1 MLKIKKSRYLGIKNA
16 LICRQGVSS
25 VELLVS
31 AIVLISVITFFTTCS
46 FQIHLIWKD
55 IRHQRIGMGEL
66 NNQLESITLLTK
78 AEARAALSNL
88 TPSATCENSLR
99 APRLQGELRE
109 DSLGTR
115 VTLQLNW
122 DKRHKGKPLELSGWL
137 QESNPSPAKTE
148 SQSQTSLAQP
158 FRAHASRQWA
168 SANRLHAA
176 LAGLGKEPL

>member
-1 MLKIKKSRYLGIKNA
+1 
-16 LICRQGVSS
+16 
-25 VELLVS
+25 
-31 AIVLISVITFFTTCS
+31 
-46 FQIHLIWKD
+46 
-55 IRHQRIGMGEL
+55 MGEL

-115 VTLQLNW
+115 VALQLNW

-137 QESNPSPAKTE
+137 QESDPSPAKTE
-148 SQSQTSLAQP
+148 SQSQISLAQP

-168 SANRLHAA
+168 SPNRLHAG
-176 LAGLGKEPL
+176 LPGLGKEPL